1 MSRKHIVALA
11 AAVILAV
18 SIGVLVSKAFDRH
31 DTRPFPVDPEVP
43 TFLIGSLLGTCIGTV
58 ALTVQLLGF
67 FQIRLE
73 RLWIRVLRPSPS
85 LKTCWQAFEH
95 ERLLFSPPPC
105 VSSLRI

>member
-1 MSRKHIVALA
+1 MIALA
-11 AAVILAV
+11 ATVILAL
-18 SIGVLVSKAFDRH
+18 SLGVLMSEAFDRN
-31 DTRPFPVDPEVP
+31 DTKPFPVDPEVP
-43 TFLIGSLLGTCIGTV
+43 TFLLGSLLSVCIGTV

-67 FQIRLE
+67 FEIRLE
-73 RLWIRVLRPSPS
+73 RFWVRILRPLLT